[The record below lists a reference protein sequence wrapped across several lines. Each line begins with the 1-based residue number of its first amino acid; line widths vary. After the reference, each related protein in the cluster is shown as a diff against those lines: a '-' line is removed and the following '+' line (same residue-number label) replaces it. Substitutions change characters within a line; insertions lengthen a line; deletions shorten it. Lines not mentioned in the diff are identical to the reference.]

1 MVGSS
6 DGSKELV
13 FRLRIEGARHLLP
26 LFTTIQGFSDFILAI
41 TMHHHLQSLLEAFM
55 ILTVLLQ
62 PSSLILGGSSLDL

>member
-41 TMHHHLQSLLEAFM
+41 TTRRL
-55 ILTVLLQ
+55 
-62 PSSLILGGSSLDL
+62 